1 MSCHAPF
8 AFALLACLSAGVALA
23 HPPGHPGTPGGMPG
37 GMRGAP
43 MPAVGHGVQQQMS
56 ERAARQG
63 APSQV
68 TAQDVMANWD
78 QVQETELGN
87 EIIDEF
93 LENAGSDKSPEQI
106 LREAIDTVL
115 ARHGV
120 DAETRGEA
128 AGAAGGA
135 LWPGAG
141 SGAEDHPHGPGG
153 TDVASAPDEPVVLT
167 EQQIKDTVA
176 WGVRNG
182 RPPEDIRKDLAGLND
197 ALGGRGDVPMPG
209 WETSRSGE
217 VFFPSQEDAG
227 HYHDAQADLGWVET
241 RAERIKAEQAKLA
254 AESERWSEVAR
265 AVENR
270 WIAGTTDLLGTDD
283 DLRARIRA
291 VDDQIEA
298 LEREPEGIFRGTT
311 NPDGSPDFGTEIVG
325 WTYGGQDFQD
335 AAAAQEAYENRHA
348 RIERLEAEKA
358 ALPSYVELIQ
368 RKTKDPDAPLR
379 PEQAG
384 LSPSWFNLP
393 EEKLQEIG
401 SRQDALRQ
409 ETKSLQ
415 GTKKQALSTL
425 GKIESRYDVK

>member
-1 MSCHAPF
+1 MRCFAPF
-8 AFALLACLSAGVALA
+8 ASALLACLWAGAALA
-23 HPPGHPGTPGGMPG
+23 TPPGGPPGGMPGG

-56 ERAARQG
+56 GRAARQG
-63 APSQV
+63 AQPQV
-68 TAQDVMANWD
+68 TAQDVMASWD
-78 QVQETELGN
+78 QVQETDLGN

-115 ARHGV
+115 ARRGV
-120 DAETRGEA
+120 DATTRGEA
-128 AGAAGGA
+128 ASAAGGA

-141 SGAEDHPHGPGG
+141 SGPEDHPHGPGG
-153 TDVASAPDEPVVLT
+153 SDVASAPGKPVMLT
-167 EQQIKDTVA
+167 DQQIKDTVA

-182 RPPEDIRKDLAGLND
+182 RPKEDIENDLAGLND
-197 ALGGRGDVPMPG
+197 ALGGRGDVPLPS

-217 VFFPSQEDAG
+217 VFFPSQEDASR
-227 HYHDAQADLGWVET
+227 YHDAQNDLGWVER
-241 RAERIKAEQAKLA
+241 RAERIKAEQAKLEG
-254 AESERWSEVAR
+254 ESERWSEVAR

-270 WIAGTTDLLGTDD
+270 WIAGTADLLGTDD
-283 DLRARIRA
+283 DLRARTRA

-298 LEREPEGIFRGTT
+298 LERKPEGIFRGTT
-311 NPDGSPDFGTEIVG
+311 HPDGSPTFGTEIVG
-325 WTYGGQDFQD
+325 WTYGGQDFKD
-335 AAAAQEAYENRHA
+335 AAAAQEAYESRHA
-348 RIERLEAEKA
+348 RIERLETEKA

-368 RKTKDPDAPLR
+368 RKTKDPDAPVR
-379 PEQAG
+379 AG
-384 LSPSWFNLP
+384 EKELSPSWFNLP

-401 SRQDALRQ
+401 TRQDALRQ

-425 GKIESRYDVK
+425 GQIEGSYDVQ